1 MCQDPNGWVAAQGGA
16 RKLLGLTSFL
26 AGSKN
31 SSTAVSAVTDTV
43 GLTSSNEGTGNMFM
57 VVGFE
62 VRSDFCSPHC
72 HPAVLLD

>member
-1 MCQDPNGWVAAQGGA
+1 MAAQGGA

-31 SSTAVSAVTDTV
+31 SSTAVGAVTDTM
-43 GLTSSNEGTGNMFM
+43 GLTSSNEGTGDMFM

-62 VRSDFCSPHC
+62 VCDDSCSPHC
-72 HPAVLLD
+72 